1 MRSLVLPILVGV
13 LSINFLFF
21 KSKEKENRVAEIVNA
36 AQILENVVHVEK
48 ERKLAYEKVEKIIR
62 RFNPRMSPN
71 MRRKLA
77 DEIYD
82 ASILYPNLDVD
93 LICATITHES
103 ARTWN
108 PKIVSRAGAM
118 GLMQIMPNTG
128 AWLARKE
135 GISFLSAKKV
145 LFDPVSNIKLGTR
158 YLSKL
163 IRSYDLEGGLAAYN
177 GGAKRV
183 KLWLAQNKADGVLWT
198 ETQHYVPIVLKLYDE
213 FKGEAL

>member
-21 KSKEKENRVAEIVNA
+21 KSKEKENRVAEVENA

-77 DEIYD
+77 DEIYE
-82 ASILYPNLDVD
+82 ASVLYPNLDVD

-135 GISFLSAKKV
+135 GISFSSPKKV
-145 LFDPVSNIKLGTR
+145 LFDPISNIKLGTR

-183 KLWLAQNKADGVLWT
+183 RLWLAQNKADGVLWT

-213 FKGEAL
+213 FKSEAL

>member
-198 ETQHYVPIVLKLYDE
+198 ETQHYVPTVLKLYDE

>member
-1 MRSLVLPILVGV
+1 MRSLVLPVLVGI

-21 KSKEKENRVAEIVNA
+21 KSKEKENRVVEVENA
-36 AQILENVVHVEK
+36 AQILENVVQVEK

-77 DEIYD
+77 DEIYE
-82 ASILYPNLDVD
+82 ASVLYPNLDVD

-183 KLWLAQNKADGVLWT
+183 RLWLAQNKADGVLWT
-198 ETQHYVPIVLKLYDE
+198 ETQHYVPTVLKLYDE